1 MRRARIIGGI
11 AVLLSVASM
20 AADIRTWPE
29 DDVIFDVVGQV
40 KNAGTD
46 SVQYGYLSYI
56 NGLTNDQ
63 TFAPGTSQDE
73 RTAHFTFY
81 NQGTTIR
88 TVTHGLWRIVTREGT
103 STIYYN
109 VAPHGDLTT
118 PTPDSFRSGTP
129 IVTSTW
135 RHQVVFEP
143 SPTGHFFVTF
153 VHTITDS
160 TPVTVGDETIRIGKI
175 GDKYKVS
182 LFGGPDPAGLVNGK
196 FAGNGVAIG
205 TGRGNVREDARAD
218 GIELRRQ

>member
-1 MRRARIIGGI
+1 MKTASFIVI
-11 AVLLSVASM
+11 ALLVSAAAI
-20 AADIRTWPE
+20 AADIRSWPE
-29 DDVIFDVVGQV
+29 DDVLFDVVGQV
-40 KNAGTD
+40 KNAGTQ
-46 SVQYGYLSYI
+46 SIQYGYLSYI
-56 NGLTNDQ
+56 NGLSVEQ
-63 TFAPGTSQDE
+63 TYAAGNSQDE
-73 RTAHFTFY
+73 KTAFFTFY
-81 NQGTTIR
+81 NEGTTIR

-118 PTPDSFRSGTP
+118 PLPDSFRSGTP

-153 VHTITDS
+153 VHTITGS
-160 TPVTVGDETIRIGKI
+160 SPVTVGGETLRIGKI
-175 GDKYKVS
+175 GDKYKVA

-205 TGRGNVREDARAD
+205 TGRGNVHDEVRTD
-218 GIELRRQ
+218 GLESRRQ